1 VASFGSIQ
9 NFGGY
14 IAGSVAP
21 IATGFSIQY
30 SGSFTTAFMISAVV
44 ALCSAVAYFL
54 LLQAP
59 IGSAK
64 DEAGEMTGATEQ
76 A

>member
-1 VASFGSIQ
+1 VKRGMTVLGSRK
-9 NFGGY
+9 F
-14 IAGSVAP
+14 SV
-21 IATGFSIQY
+21 ITGFSIQY
-30 SGSFTTAFMISAVV
+30 SGSFTTAFMISAGV

-64 DEAGEMTGATEQ
+64 DAAGERVPATK
-76 A
+76 